1 MFNLFFSVDA
11 KRNDSELI
19 KRIKKEGQQDI
30 HQKDKSSSYVLG
42 YGRPGQNQYI
52 PPIPQSKLAYLYQPL
67 RRKAI
72 GTRLQ
77 NNGKREYHYILDRS
91 KIIAKLRESDLGD
104 MEEFSDIPQPNLP
117 TNEATDIPI
126 FNVPEIIPPKI
137 IPPQPEENLPKRDKK
152 AEPPI
157 ASTSGTSSELQS
169 SCQAWDVDEAFLL
182 LGSGLSISDSGDS
195 EVLVLSDVPDVEA
208 IGGSAP
214 TLPYFFASSS
224 SWHTRSKKLSLF
236 FRY

>member
-1 MFNLFFSVDA
+1 MEPS
-11 KRNDSELI
+11 SELLYKKLEEGPIFLDMYSDMGSLLRNHYI
-19 KRIKKEGQQDI
+19 KYWKKTTLSRVCAWTID
-30 HQKDKSSSYVLG
+30 
-42 YGRPGQNQYI
+42 R
-52 PPIPQSKLAYLYQPL
+52 
-67 RRKAI
+67 
-72 GTRLQ
+72 TCLQ
-77 NNGKREYHYILDRS
+77 NNGKREYHYILNRS
-91 KIIAKLRESDLGD
+91 KIIAKLRESGLGD

-169 SCQAWDVDEAFLL
+169 
-182 LGSGLSISDSGDS
+182 DSGDS
-195 EVLVLSDVPDVEA
+195 EVLVLSDVPDVKA

-224 SWHTRSKKLSLF
+224 SWHTRSEKLSLF
-236 FRY
+236 FGY